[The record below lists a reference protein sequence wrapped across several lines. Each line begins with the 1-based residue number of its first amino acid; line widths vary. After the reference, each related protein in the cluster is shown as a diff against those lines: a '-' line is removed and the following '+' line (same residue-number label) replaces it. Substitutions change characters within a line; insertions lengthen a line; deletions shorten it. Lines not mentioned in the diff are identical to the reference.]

1 MELEPAG
8 LSGSLGTKNEGQGV
22 RGCGCGLVFGVFFF
36 FCCCWIEGSCDKVG
50 SHHSWHPEMSS
61 APNRFPCFA
70 RRKSLPLH
78 PPAGSTAPCPSPSR
92 RRPRSNRPRTLV
104 LKDIAAWGSPEV
116 KVVLLDG
123 SGDVASPKMQFYYFF
138 KLKV

>member
-1 MELEPAG
+1 MIREDLI
-8 LSGSLGTKNEGQGV
+8 T
-22 RGCGCGLVFGVFFF
+22 
-36 FCCCWIEGSCDKVG
+36 VG
-50 SHHSWHPEMSS
+50 ILRCHLL
-61 APNRFPCFA
+61 PNRFPCFA

-78 PPAGSTAPCPSPSR
+78 PPAGSTARCPSPSR

-123 SGDVASPKMQFYYFF
+123 SGDVLLSNIYIFY
-138 KLKV
+138 